1 MTDISLMNI
10 GNEVRER
17 KGDFHKIVSL
27 RLKSTY
33 YDALE
38 GRRKTNSNIVIKR
51 SNTMSLTWY
60 CSF

>member
-10 GNEVRER
+10 GNEVQER

-27 RLKSTY
+27 RLKSTF

-38 GRRKTNSNIVIKR
+38 GRRKTNSNIVIKGAIPC
-51 SNTMSLTWY
+51 L
-60 CSF
+60 